1 MSHTRSIITRH
12 KQRNVGMTALALG
25 ALGVVFGDIGTSPL
39 YSLQTVFSADG
50 FAVKTTSVIGTTSCS
65 ADGSITVRPLTA
77 DITEIAGVIIPS
89 PKKSATPKRP
99 APTNAGLTH
108 GRLITAV

>member
-1 MSHTRSIITRH
+1 MITNQITITGPKSLPTRLVPKRWST
-12 KQRNVGMTALALG
+12 N
-25 ALGVVFGDIGTSPL
+25 SP
-39 YSLQTVFSADG
+39 VR
-50 FAVKTTSVIGTTSCS
+50 TTTVIGTTRSP
-65 ADGSITVRPLTA
+65 ADGLITVSPLTA

-99 APTNAGLTH
+99 AAISAGLTH